1 MTLPTLVPGVKQFS
15 SGLAVASKLDAF
27 TRLSADDHKALAKL
41 AHNTKYV
48 DARRDLIAEG
58 DKPRY
63 VHLVMDGWGA
73 RYKSLPDG
81 KRQIVSL
88 FLPGDFCDL
97 NVYILKHMDH
107 SIGAITRM
115 KVAMITPEEMNAL
128 TTQRPRVT
136 QALWWHELVTTA
148 IQREWTLNLGQRTA
162 YERIAHLL
170 VELYLRLRTVGRAHD
185 NRCDFPLTQ
194 TDLAEATGLTAVHV
208 NRTLQELRGDGLI
221 ELERRQLH
229 ILDLERLMDV
239 SMFNPNYLHLEHEGR
254 HLDANH

>member
-88 FLPGDFCDL
+88 LAPRSRAASTRSRGIMAMPSD
-97 NVYILKHMDH
+97 
-107 SIGAITRM
+107 IGNSM
-115 KVAMITPEEMNAL
+115 K
-128 TTQRPRVT
+128 
-136 QALWWHELVTTA
+136 
-148 IQREWTLNLGQRTA
+148 
-162 YERIAHLL
+162 
-170 VELYLRLRTVGRAHD
+170 GR
-185 NRCDFPLTQ
+185 
-194 TDLAEATGLTAVHV
+194 
-208 NRTLQELRGDGLI
+208 
-221 ELERRQLH
+221 
-229 ILDLERLMDV
+229 
-239 SMFNPNYLHLEHEGR
+239 
-254 HLDANH
+254 